1 MRAALRTEWIKLIT
15 VRMNAV
21 LFVVAVAVPL
31 VICSLTAI
39 FVGSEQSTDEMLGVV
54 TGTAVVTGMLMGVIG
69 ASSITG
75 EFGFNTIRP
84 TFVATPRRLTV
95 MVAKAIITAASAV
108 AAQLLVLA
116 AAWGAMRV
124 IFSARGMSVR
134 GFRPYTT
141 FDFDGRSYEVTFTW
155 WHPTVGVVVFAAIV
169 ALLGYA
175 IGLIIHNT
183 PAAVAVLILWP
194 LILESLVAGILA
206 AAGVDEPTRFLP
218 YTSGFRLAEAT
229 DSDDHRRWLGGLFFA
244 VVAGALLA
252 AGVARTN
259 RSDA

>member
-1 MRAALRTEWIKLIT
+1 MRTALRSEWIKLIT

-21 LFVVAVAVPL
+21 LFVVAVALPL
-31 VICSLTAI
+31 VICSLTAV
-39 FVGSEQSTDEMLGVV
+39 FAGTEPSTDDLLSVV
-54 TGTAVVTGMLMGVIG
+54 TGTAVITGMLMGVIG

-95 MVAKAIITAASAV
+95 MVAKAVITAASAV
-108 AAQLLVLA
+108 VAQVLVLA
-116 AAWGAMRV
+116 AAWGLMRV
-124 IFSARGMSVR
+124 ILSVRGVSVR

-141 FDFDGRSYEVTFTW
+141 FDFEGQEYEVSFTW

-183 PAAVAVLILWP
+183 PAAIAVLILWP
-194 LILESLVAGILA
+194 LILESLVAGILG
-206 AAGVDEPTRFLP
+206 AAGVDEPVKFLP

-229 DSDDHRRWLGGLFFA
+229 DGDDHQRWLGGLYFA

-252 AGVARTN
+252 AGVTRTQ